1 MQRFIVSDAPHRTV
15 RSRDNTRSFFVQSC
29 GLVGR
34 DGLAQR
40 FDLWVNE
47 SESLYKPGQYV
58 LDPELSIYV
67 DRKGNLAIRPVLIPA
82 PATADTKPKAA

>member
-1 MQRFIVSDAPHRTV
+1 MSQLFIVSEAPARVV
-15 RSRDNTRSFFVQSC
+15 RSRDGHRSFQVQAC

-47 SESLYKPGQYV
+47 GESLYKPGRYT
-58 LDPELSIYV
+58 LDLERSLYV
-67 DRKGNLAIRPVLIPA
+67 DRKGNLAVRPVLIPA
-82 PATADTKPKAA
+82 PAASKAA